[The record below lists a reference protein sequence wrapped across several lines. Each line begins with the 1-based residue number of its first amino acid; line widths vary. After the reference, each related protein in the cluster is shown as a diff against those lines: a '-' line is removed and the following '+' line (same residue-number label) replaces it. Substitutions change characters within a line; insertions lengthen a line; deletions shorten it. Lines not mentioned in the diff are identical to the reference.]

1 MTDTLTPARR
11 SANMAAIRGR
21 HTGPELTVR
30 RALRSLGIGYR
41 LHAGGLPGR
50 PDIVMQGRRSIIFVH
65 GCFWHRHPGCRF
77 AYSPKSRVEF
87 WQKKFA
93 DNVARDHK
101 NKTRLDDSGW
111 AVLVVW
117 ECETA
122 DATVLTERITSF
134 LSRRAD
140 APSGRAKVRK
150 DASAAED
157 RAPA

>member
-122 DATVLTERITSF
+122 DAVNRRGTLTPY
-134 LSRRAD
+134 RRAIMT
-140 APSGRAKVRK
+140 PSFDVSSASRAWSCE
-150 DASAAED
+150 A
-157 RAPA
+157 